1 MTGAQLRNLR
11 SWYAGNSAQRLAAR
25 IGVHESTIRRNEKR
39 ATVTDYVA
47 DSIEATPTAHAFY
60 EGMQW
65 RD

>member
-1 MTGAQLRNLR
+1 MTGADLRRLR
-11 SWYAGNSAQRLAAR
+11 WGYAMDSAPRLAAR
-25 IGVHESTIRRNEKR
+25 IGCHESTIRRNEKR